1 MTVNVRPS
9 PSSEP
14 ALRRRRVACLF
25 AGQTPRRDI
34 TPDLVSM
41 VPGGFEAEEIG
52 AMDGLGEEAIAAL
65 AAREGEA
72 SVLTRLG
79 DGREFVVARDRITRR
94 MSDICL
100 SIDRGRF
107 DLIVILSTG
116 FFREFESVCPMV
128 NAQRAVESA
137 IDAVAASG
145 QKVGLIYPLERQLVE
160 NAGFAIPGL
169 SLHSSYFDHY
179 TGSVPE
185 ELRAG
190 LDSCDVLLLHSV
202 AFSDFD
208 RERVA
213 AMTRKPVISAR
224 RVVAGAITLL
234 LGAAGAAGA
243 ARPAAGPSALDERI
257 ASLTPRER
265 QVMSLVAEGLS
276 NKAIAR
282 QLGNSP
288 RTVEIH
294 RAKVMEKMGAAS
306 TAALIRMVI
315 EARHPA
321 G

>member
-1 MTVNVRPS
+1 
-9 PSSEP
+9 
-14 ALRRRRVACLF
+14 
-25 AGQTPRRDI
+25 
-34 TPDLVSM
+34 
-41 VPGGFEAEEIG
+41 
-52 AMDGLGEEAIAAL
+52 MDGMSATEIRAL
-65 AAREGEA
+65 AARNQEA
-72 SVLTRLG
+72 SVLTRLA
-79 DGREFVVARDRITRR
+79 DGSEFVVARDRITRR
-94 MSDICL
+94 MSEICL
-100 SIDRGRF
+100 SFDRSRF
-107 DLIVILSTG
+107 DIIAILSTG

-145 QKVGLIYPLERQLVE
+145 QKVGLIYPLERQLRE
-160 NAGFAIPGL
+160 NASFAIPGL
-169 SLHSSYFDHY
+169 SLHSSYFDPY
-179 TGSVPE
+179 TGSVSAE
-185 ELRAG
+185 RSEG
-190 LDSCDVLLLHSV
+190 IETCDVLLLHSV

-213 AMTRKPVISAR
+213 RLTRKPVISAR

-234 LGAAGAAGA
+234 LGAAAAGGDGQTA
-243 ARPAAGPSALDERI
+243 PPHSAIEERI

-294 RAKVMEKMGAAS
+294 RAKVMEKMGASS

-315 EARHPA
+315 ESRHPIT
-321 G
+321 

>member
-1 MTVNVRPS
+1 
-9 PSSEP
+9 
-14 ALRRRRVACLF
+14 
-25 AGQTPRRDI
+25 
-34 TPDLVSM
+34 M

-52 AMDGLGEEAIAAL
+52 AMDGMSAAEIKAL
-65 AAREGEA
+65 EARETEA
-72 SVLTRLG
+72 SVLTRLA
-79 DGREFVVARDRITRR
+79 DGSEFVVARDRITKR
-94 MSDICL
+94 MSEICL
-100 SIDRGRF
+100 SLDRSRF
-107 DLIVILSTG
+107 DMIAILSTG

-145 QKVGLIYPLERQLVE
+145 QKVGLIYPLERQLRE

-169 SLHSSYFDHY
+169 SLHSSYFDPY
-179 TGSVPE
+179 TGSVSA
-185 ELRAG
+185 ELSEG
-190 LDSCDVLLLHSV
+190 IESCDVLLLHSV

-213 AMTRKPVISAR
+213 RLTRKPVISAR
-224 RVVAGAITLL
+224 RVVAGAVTLL
-234 LGAAGAAGA
+234 IGAATAGGNHAVA
-243 ARPAAGPSALDERI
+243 ARSAIDKSI

-265 QVMSLVAEGLS
+265 QVMSLLAEGLS

-294 RAKVMEKMGAAS
+294 RAKVMEKMGAGS

-315 EARHPA
+315 EARHPVA
-321 G
+321 

>member
-1 MTVNVRPS
+1 
-9 PSSEP
+9 
-14 ALRRRRVACLF
+14 
-25 AGQTPRRDI
+25 
-34 TPDLVSM
+34 
-41 VPGGFEAEEIG
+41 
-52 AMDGLGEEAIAAL
+52 MDGMNAAEIRALEA
-65 AAREGEA
+65 RDQEA
-72 SVLTRLG
+72 SVLTRLA
-79 DGREFVVARDRITRR
+79 DGSEFVVARDRITRR
-94 MSDICL
+94 MSEICL
-100 SIDRGRF
+100 SLDRSRF
-107 DLIVILSTG
+107 DMIAILSTG

-145 QKVGLIYPLERQLVE
+145 QKVGLIYPLERQLRE

-169 SLHSSYFDHY
+169 SLHSSYFDPY
-179 TGSVPE
+179 TGSVSAE
-185 ELRAG
+185 RSDGIET
-190 LDSCDVLLLHSV
+190 CDVLLLHSV

-213 AMTRKPVISAR
+213 RLTRKPVISAR

-234 LGAAGAAGA
+234 LGAAA
-243 ARPAAGPSALDERI
+243 ARRSDGEAAPVPSAIDERI

-294 RAKVMEKMGAAS
+294 RGKVMEKMGAGS

-315 EARHPA
+315 EARHPTA
-321 G
+321 